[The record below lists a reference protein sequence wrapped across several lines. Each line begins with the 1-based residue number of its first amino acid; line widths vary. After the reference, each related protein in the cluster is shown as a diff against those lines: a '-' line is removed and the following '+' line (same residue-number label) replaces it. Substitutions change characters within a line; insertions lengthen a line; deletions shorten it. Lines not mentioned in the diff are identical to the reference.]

1 MILLHVTQ
9 RIKKSKKMYPSKVVF
24 SSFPCIHVI
33 NFFYSYYCY
42 SLWMSE
48 TVNLKNY
55 QYSFRF
61 STIFQF
67 ICCVLINKLKR
78 SRTGSNHHL
87 FP

>member
-24 SSFPCIHVI
+24 SSCYK
-33 NFFYSYYCY
+33 FF
-42 SLWMSE
+42 LFILLLQFVDERNSE
-48 TVNLKNY
+48 FQNY

>member
-9 RIKKSKKMYPSKVVF
+9 RIKKSKKMYLSKVVF

-48 TVNLKNY
+48 TVNFKIINIHLDLA
-55 QYSFRF
+55 QYFNLY
-61 STIFQF
+61 
-67 ICCVLINKLKR
+67 VVYL
-78 SRTGSNHHL
+78 
-87 FP
+87 